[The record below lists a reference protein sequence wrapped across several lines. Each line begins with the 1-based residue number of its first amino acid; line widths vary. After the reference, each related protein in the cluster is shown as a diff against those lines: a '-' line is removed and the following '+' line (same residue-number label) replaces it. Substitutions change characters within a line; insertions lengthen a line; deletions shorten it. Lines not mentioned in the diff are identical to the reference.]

1 MPPRAEPG
9 DRERIEAALGP
20 ALRDALGALRG
31 LYGVPA
37 DRWQRIPDLERL
49 FSTAAAVRL
58 AAQLREEDG
67 NGVRSASESLERAAV
82 ALGLSPDT
90 VRARLRRWDECS

>member
-9 DRERIEAALGP
+9 DREKIEAALGP
-20 ALRDALGALRG
+20 ALRAALRTLRG
-31 LYGVPA
+31 ILGVPA
-37 DRWQRIPDLERL
+37 AGWQRIPDLDRL

-58 AAQLREEDG
+58 AAQLREEEE
-67 NGVRSASESLERAAV
+67 NGVRTATEALERASI

-90 VRARLRRWDECS
+90 VHARLRRWDECS